1 MGKILKGNVRYI
13 TILLSILFI
22 AVISL
27 ANMQEVTVNLLLIHF
42 RLPLILLILLS
53 LLVGALMSILIGGLK
68 TRKTEEKTNEE
79 LAEIDVNHTEQ

>member
-53 LLVGALMSILIGGLK
+53 LLVGALMSMLIGGLK
-68 TRKTEEKTNEE
+68 IRKTEEKTNEE
-79 LAEIDVNHTEQ
+79 LAKIDVNHTEQ